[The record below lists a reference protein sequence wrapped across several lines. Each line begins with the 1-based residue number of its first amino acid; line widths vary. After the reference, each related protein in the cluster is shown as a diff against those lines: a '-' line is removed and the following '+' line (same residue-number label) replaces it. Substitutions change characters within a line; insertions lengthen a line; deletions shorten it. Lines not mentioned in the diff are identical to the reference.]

1 VYVGEWLHPR
11 YGFVMD
17 DEPDTQEL
25 RAEQLKRAMQ
35 EDRLAEVSGEE
46 EEIAQHKRRAD
57 KARYLRGKLEQREAS
72 EHEVMQREA
81 SERELKD

>member
-11 YGFVMD
+11 YGLVMD

-35 EDRLAEVSGEE
+35 EERLAETSGEQ
-46 EEIAQHKRRAD
+46 EEIAQHERRAD
-57 KARYLRGKLEQREAS
+57 KAKYLRDKLEQREAS
-72 EHEVMQREA
+72 ERKLTPREG
-81 SERELKD
+81 SGREDG